1 MTTIKFESPIVET
14 PSSLLQRLITLC
26 TVGLTKDPVW
36 FEKGGATRIESKTW
50 AYHAM
55 PCHVLQCTFM
65 YCLGACCHFSD
76 LRQKWNEGVLSD

>member
-55 PCHVLQCTFM
+55 PCHWATCVL
-65 YCLGACCHFSD
+65 YIS
-76 LRQKWNEGVLSD
+76 LSCIA